1 MSQTRHPE
9 PRFLPVE
16 ADPMYSAGAA
26 SPSEHGASSVVLCPT
41 DITLAEAITSQK
53 VIVETESHLS
63 K

>member
-1 MSQTRHPE
+1 
-9 PRFLPVE
+9 
-16 ADPMYSAGAA
+16 MYSAGAA